1 MNQPLPDAIL
11 SKTVLVI
18 DDVQSAQKVVSRI
31 LTRLGFT
38 NVLGAK
44 SLAEAYQIIDET
56 YLGLIITDIH
66 LKDGAGFALIDA
78 LKQRE
83 RFVPILFITSDMD
96 PESWETVQK
105 LGQKMTY
112 LLKPF
117 SPETLA
123 AKIQEL
129 AAKIQELF

>member
-129 AAKIQELF
+129 F

>member
-1 MNQPLPDAIL
+1 MNQPLSDAIL

-44 SLAEAYQIIDET
+44 SLADAYQIIDET
-56 YLGLIITDIH
+56 YLGLIVTDIH

-96 PESWETVQK
+96 PTSWETVQK

-117 SPETLA
+117 SSETLA

-129 AAKIQELF
+129 L

>member
-1 MNQPLPDAIL
+1 MNQPLSDAIL

-44 SLAEAYQIIDET
+44 SLADAYQIIDET

-96 PESWETVQK
+96 PESWETVKK

-129 AAKIQELF
+129 F